1 MMVKCICSTSTHL
14 LVENSLCVGSMKFG
28 DRPRSLFCAQGR
40 DWHWWPDLGIAN
52 QWIQC
57 MANCHMMF
65 CDQNWSYKQN
75 IFRHLL
81 DLLSQIHLEG
91 RKLLSLRVAHIEA
104 SRCAL
109 FSMQASIGWSE
120 SECFVERSCYFQIY
134 IYIDPCMD
142 GHLSD
147 TPLKFYLTQPHSPW
161 KMILYLWYGQIAG
174 ATLALGRVYNGFNSV
189 YRARQDDIMHT
200 WL

>member
-1 MMVKCICSTSTHL
+1 MTRSWYSKSMDSMHGQLPHDVLWSKLELQAEHLPTSTRFT
-14 LVENSLCVGSMKFG
+14 ESNS
-28 DRPRSLFCAQGR
+28 PRGTKTPFAESCPYRGKPMRFVFNAGFYRLKRIRVFCGEV
-40 DWHWWPDLGIAN
+40 L
-52 QWIQC
+52 
-57 MANCHMMF
+57 
-65 CDQNWSYKQN
+65 
-75 IFRHLL
+75 
-81 DLLSQIHLEG
+81 LLSD
-91 RKLLSLRVAHIEA
+91 
-104 SRCAL
+104 
-109 FSMQASIGWSE
+109 
-120 SECFVERSCYFQIY
+120 IY